1 MAAEGPRVK
10 GIGMLASPA
19 PAAVDQACMDLI
31 LQSDDPGRDHFMERG
46 GRRSGIHTLEAAAE
60 LGYGSREYER
70 IEF

>member
-1 MAAEGPRVK
+1 MK

-19 PAAVDQACMDLI
+19 PAAVDQARMVPI
-31 LQSDDPGRDHFMERG
+31 LHSDGPGRGRFMERG
-46 GRRSGIHTLEAAAE
+46 GRRSGIHTREAAAE